1 MYTLHIGNKNYSS
14 WSVRPWVLLTE
25 LGIPFHERL
34 HIFGPNFT
42 AKSEGGSPTNKV
54 PCLRDGERI
63 VWDSLAIAE
72 YVAERRPGVW
82 PADDTA
88 RAWARSAAAEMHSSF
103 GTLREIC
110 SMFCGL
116 RIQLNAQATD
126 AVKADLARLAEL
138 WDDGLKRF
146 GGPFLAG
153 KSFGAVDAF
162 FCPVAF
168 RVQTYGLALPG
179 PAMAYV
185 ERLLALES
193 MKKWY
198 DAALKETFRDLPHE
212 VDIPKHGK
220 ITKDL
225 RAAPR
230 VTSPA

>member
-34 HIFGPNFT
+34 HVFGPEFS
-42 AKSEGGSPTNKV
+42 AKSEGGSPSGKV
-54 PCLRDGERI
+54 PCLHDGERI
-63 VWDSLAIAE
+63 IWDSLAIAE

-82 PADDTA
+82 PKDDGA
-88 RAWARSAAAEMHSSF
+88 RAWARSASAEMHSSF
-103 GTLREIC
+103 GALREIC
-110 SMFCGL
+110 SMNCGV
-116 RIQLNAQATD
+116 RIQLNSTSTD
-126 AVKADLARLAEL
+126 ALKGDLARLVEL
-138 WDDGLKRF
+138 WDDGFKRF

-185 ERLLALES
+185 ERLLALDS

-198 DAALKETFRDLPHE
+198 DAAVKETFRDPPHE
-212 VDIPKHGK
+212 ADIPRYGK
-220 ITKDL
+220 VVKDL
-225 RAAPR
+225 R
-230 VTSPA
+230 VTPKVAVNT